1 MKHVKLFEQF
11 LNDTDSS
18 IDLNNEAENI
28 FESYTLLEEGW
39 LKQVIGYTFFLPL
52 TMVNLLY
59 QLTMKKIKV
68 KKMLK
73 NETNPKKKEALK
85 QQLKGMKMEEVKVKE
100 KIEDQKLKMKDQA
113 SKAKSNATPEEKAKY
128 AKQKKAMQDKL
139 NKKKE
144 ELRKSLICQFRQPIL
159 YV

>member
-144 ELRKSLICQFRQPIL
+144 ELRKAQGQYNGL
-159 YV
+159 V